1 MKKLFFAIL
10 YTLLIIS
17 LGGCKTVSKKIEDTT
32 EKEKQKLSKWL
43 NKPEEDLKS
52 FYGQPDKV
60 EFLKTRNRNYV
71 YITEKYKIKCERKFE
86 VNPNKIGLMGFSAG
100 GAVTMQAAYEA
111 TENNQPNFIAPIYPW
126 MTIVAPHKVPSNQP
140 PAFISCANDDP
151 HELSG
156 PSVNIYMD
164 WIAAGA
170 EADLHMF
177 SKGGHGFGTNK
188 FGIPVDIWSDLLVDW
203 ILSL

>member
-32 EKEKQKLSKWL
+32 EIEKQKLSKWL

-71 YITEKYKIKCERKFE
+71 YITEKYKIKCERVFE
-86 VNPNKIGLMGFSAG
+86 VNPRNIVVGFS
-100 GAVTMQAAYEA
+100 
-111 TENNQPNFIAPIYPW
+111 
-126 MTIVAPHKVPSNQP
+126 
-140 PAFISCANDDP
+140 
-151 HELSG
+151 
-156 PSVNIYMD
+156 
-164 WIAAGA
+164 
-170 EADLHMF
+170 
-177 SKGGHGFGTNK
+177 SKNCF
-188 FGIPVDIWSDLLVDW
+188 
-203 ILSL
+203 